1 MLKKEFTERL
11 LRYCTKPRTGATMN
25 KKLVLITGCSSG
37 IGHALAEAF
46 HQWGAEVVATA
57 RNIDSLVDLREKGM
71 KTLALDVNQM
81 DQIHEVVGT
90 VLAEEKRIDILV
102 NNAGYALMGPTV
114 ELPGDEV
121 IAQFLTNVFAPL
133 ALIQQV
139 APIMRQQNSG
149 MIVNIGSISGITT
162 TPFSGAYCA
171 SKAALHAFSD
181 ALRMELGMF
190 GIKVVTVQPGKIES
204 NFGLSAKKHIE
215 RVLRKDSWYQ
225 SMESAIHARAE
236 ASQDNATPVDIF
248 ARKLVKTL
256 MADRPSE
263 VIRIGNISTLMPLM
277 KKYLPTWLLD
287 RILKKK
293 FGLC

>member
-1 MLKKEFTERL
+1 MDKKR
-11 LRYCTKPRTGATMN
+11 
-25 KKLVLITGCSSG
+25 VLITGCSTG
-37 IGHALAEAF
+37 IGRALAEEF
-46 HQWGAEVVATA
+46 HKLGMYVVATA
-57 RNIDSLVDLREKGM
+57 RNVDSIADLRDKGI
-71 KTLALDVNQM
+71 KTLSLDVNQM
-81 DQIHEVVGT
+81 DQIHQVVST
-90 VLAEEKRIDILV
+90 ILTEEKRIDILV

-121 IAQFLTNVFAPL
+121 RAQFLTNVFAPL

-139 APIMRQQNSG
+139 APIMKQQNSG
-149 MIVNIGSISGITT
+149 MIVNVGSVSGIST

-204 NFGLSAKKHIE
+204 HFGVSAKKHIA
-215 RVLRKDSWYQ
+215 RVLRQDSWYQ
-225 SMESAIHARAE
+225 AMEGAINARAE

-248 ARKLVKTL
+248 AGKLVKNL
-256 MADRPSE
+256 MADRPPE
-263 VIRIGNISTLMPLM
+263 IIRIGNISTLMPLM
-277 KKYLPTWLLD
+277 KKCLPTWLLD

>member
-1 MLKKEFTERL
+1 MDKKR
-11 LRYCTKPRTGATMN
+11 
-25 KKLVLITGCSSG
+25 VLITGCSTG
-37 IGHALAEAF
+37 IGRALAEEF
-46 HQWGAEVVATA
+46 HKLGMYVVATA
-57 RNIDSLVDLREKGM
+57 RNVDSIADLRDKGI
-71 KTLALDVNQM
+71 KTLSLDVNQM
-81 DQIHEVVGT
+81 DQIHQVVST
-90 VLAEEKRIDILV
+90 ILTEEKRIDILV

-121 IAQFLTNVFAPL
+121 AAQFLTNVFAPL

-139 APIMRQQNSG
+139 APIMKQQNSG
-149 MIVNIGSISGITT
+149 MIVNVGSVSGIST

-204 NFGLSAKKHIE
+204 HFGVSAKKHIA
-215 RVLRKDSWYQ
+215 RVLRQDSWYQ
-225 SMESAIHARAE
+225 SMEGAINARAE

-248 ARKLVKTL
+248 AGKLVKNL
-256 MADRPSE
+256 MAERPPE
-263 VIRIGNISTLMPLM
+263 IIRIGNISTLMPLM
-277 KKYLPTWLLD
+277 KKWLPTWLLD

>member
-1 MLKKEFTERL
+1 MD
-11 LRYCTKPRTGATMN
+11 
-25 KKLVLITGCSSG
+25 KKLVLITGCSTG
-37 IGHALAEAF
+37 IGRALAEEF
-46 HQWGAEVVATA
+46 HKLGMYVVATA
-57 RNIDSLVDLREKGM
+57 RNLDFIADLRDKGI
-71 KTLALDVNQM
+71 KTLSLDVNQM
-81 DQIHEVVGT
+81 DQIHQVVST
-90 VLAEEKRIDILV
+90 ILTEEKRIDILV

-121 IAQFLTNVFAPL
+121 AAQFLTNVFAPL

-139 APIMRQQNSG
+139 APIMKQQNSG
-149 MIVNIGSISGITT
+149 MIVNVGSVSGIST

-204 NFGLSAKKHIE
+204 HFGVSAKKHIA
-215 RVLRKDSWYQ
+215 RVLRQDSWYQ
-225 SMESAIHARAE
+225 SMEGAINARAE
-236 ASQDNATPVDIF
+236 ASQDNATPVEIF
-248 ARKLVKTL
+248 AGKLVKNL
-256 MADRPSE
+256 MAERPPE
-263 VIRIGNISTLMPLM
+263 IIRIGNISTLMPLM
-277 KKYLPTWLLD
+277 KKWLPTWLLD